1 MIVGGAEPPSA
12 FRYLAPQLSL
22 TWLWNTCWQ
31 MLFEVAAKHSA
42 EDALVLTL
50 GGDHSI
56 GIGSVAGA
64 SPRNPVHEKLKLKF
78 SSL

>member
-1 MIVGGAEPPSA
+1 
-12 FRYLAPQLSL
+12 
-22 TWLWNTCWQ
+22 

-64 SPRNPVHEKLKLKF
+64 SLRNPVHEKLKLKF